1 MWNELKCIA
10 ECSKRIS
17 KSLLKKSY
25 VKCRA
30 NRSRVKIK
38 KKINY
43 TKCSRRAF
51 AIASGAEFT
60 WSLR

>member
-38 KKINY
+38 KKLIILNV
-43 TKCSRRAF
+43 RA
-51 AIASGAEFT
+51 ELLQLLQVQ
-60 WSLR
+60 SLPGV